1 MRTLG
6 FSLAFTSLA
15 GFALAQA
22 PNAAGRLADHI
33 SWGSTV
39 SGMRVGV
46 ALGQGSGGRELRVVF
61 ANMAPT
67 QQSLV
72 IAEQG
77 GGVPSTGYYFAIRA
91 QGGPDG
97 KEHEISYW
105 VDGGLGHIVPIGLRT
120 DYVAAVPAGRMY
132 ELNLPLKLLF
142 QMARGGDIGLE
153 SMLRQGYTVH
163 VSYHIPFSHFSL
175 VIQERHPDLWI
186 GEIDSGE
193 VGLPPDRR

>member
-1 MRTLG
+1 MRTLI

-15 GFALAQA
+15 GHALAQA
-22 PNAAGRLADHI
+22 PHLADDI

-61 ANMAPT
+61 ANMARM
-67 QQSLV
+67 QQSLLV
-72 IAEQG
+72 AEQG
-77 GGVPSTGYYFAIRA
+77 GGVPSTGYAFDIRA

-105 VDGGLGHIVPIGLRT
+105 VDGGLGRIVPIGLQIP
-120 DYVAAVPAGRMY
+120 YVAAVPAGRMY
-132 ELNLPLKLLF
+132 ELNLPVKLLF
-142 QMARGGDIGLE
+142 QIARGGDIGLE
-153 SMLRQGYTVH
+153 SMLRQGYKVH
-163 VSYHIPFSHFSL
+163 VSYRIPFNHFSL
-175 VIQERHPDLWI
+175 VIQERHPDLWL
-186 GEIDSGE
+186 GEIESGE